1 MRSSCPYRYL
11 CYRRLFS
18 SAGDSSASAV
28 VLLCRKSSIKI
39 AIFQGRVMAEKA
51 RSRPQAV
58 LFARQ
63 SPEQAWATRR
73 SVCVFCGSN
82 EGDDPQFVRAAEG
95 LGAALAREGLGLV
108 YGGGSFGL
116 MGVIARAT
124 IKAGGHV
131 VEIIPASLCSR
142 EKPPADLH
150 ELVITTSMHARKQTM
165 FDRSSAFVALPG
177 GVGTLDET
185 VEQMTWMSIGHHRKP
200 IIFLNVAGYWDP
212 ILTMFDRMQARNFLG
227 RMWRSG
233 LFVAPPR

>member
-1 MRSSCPYRYL
+1 
-11 CYRRLFS
+11 
-18 SAGDSSASAV
+18 
-28 VLLCRKSSIKI
+28 
-39 AIFQGRVMAEKA
+39 MAKKA

-227 RMWRSG
+227 WDVEIGVVRRAAEVIPAIEKYWDEESRYLVTTAPAMSEMIEDAIDEWDPT
-233 LFVAPPR
+233 LFASINSA